1 MLKLVLLIRSLP
13 ITIFNTRLFL
23 VLLVTGRTDNLLLAI
38 ALIEVIIV
46 ATLVDIYDDLLV

>member
-23 VLLVTGRTDNLLLAI
+23 VLLITGRTDNLLLAI

-46 ATLVDIYDDLLV
+46 AALVDIYDDLLV